1 MARLVV
7 ALVMRRDSLCEGGVM
22 ARVLL
27 SLLFAFFA
35 PLVAW
40 VGGYGFDERG
50 TAAVFTLVMGAF
62 LFVWTF
68 FWPGWGDVR
77 PTWASSTRRSSAACA
92 RPKTESAPGTIRA
105 TCSST
110 SGGRSMTESAHRL
123 CIDCK
128 HHIPGNANNDN
139 RCAHPRA
146 ISLVDG
152 RAYKKCF
159 DERSAYAQ
167 CGVEGRRFDPGV
179 HWFKALTAA
188 ESAVEWARWCSGAP
202 AGGYRRRLVSVRLP

>member
-7 ALVMRRDSLCEGGVM
+7 ALAVRRDSLCEGGVM
-22 ARVLL
+22 ARVLV

-77 PTWASSTRRSSAACA
+77 PTWGIKHASLIRCLRAAED
-92 RPKTESAPGTIRA
+92 RIRA
-105 TCSST
+105 GDDPRDVFADFGWT
-110 SGGRSMTESAHRL
+110 
-123 CIDCK
+123 ID
-128 HHIPGNANNDN
+128 D
-139 RCAHPRA
+139 
-146 ISLVDG
+146 
-152 RAYKKCF
+152 
-159 DERSAYAQ
+159 
-167 CGVEGRRFDPGV
+167 
-179 HWFKALTAA
+179 
-188 ESAVEWARWCSGAP
+188 
-202 AGGYRRRLVSVRLP
+202 